1 MRIPTPFDAIDLVGR
16 AAGAVEEAIS
26 LVPRLVSLIGQA
38 ERLVQRADGIVG
50 AIEQTVA
57 GADAVLAE
65 TSAVVD
71 RTDALTRRVDVLLAK
86 YESPLHQLHPIVVR
100 LVETSEEH
108 EVEAVVRMINLLPAL
123 VDQLGTDILPVLDTL
138 GTVAPDL
145 RDLLDLSRELN
156 EMLGSL
162 PGMGRVKKRI
172 EEEQAERDDGRA
184 EEEVSTAP
192 DRG

>member
-57 GADAVLAE
+57 GADAVLA
-65 TSAVVD
+65 
-71 RTDALTRRVDVLLAK
+71 DALTRRVDVLLAK

-145 RDLLDLSRELN
+145 RDLLDHSRELN